1 MERGSLLNVGL
12 GGLSMLLGLA
22 GLGGALAMVWS
33 SGSKAAEAAGPSPT
47 GPAPNDWKV
56 LEPVTYENLSVFPVV
71 GGSGADTSGFITL
84 DEALASGEA
93 VVTEQG
99 GEMIRRT
106 RDGRPVPLIFPQ
118 GGGASVN
125 RLVLINRSKRPL
137 VLLAGEVV
145 SGGKQD
151 RVIAKDRIVAPGA
164 EPLPLDVFC
173 VEQGRWSAG
182 AQFASSKLM
191 AHPSV
196 REKAAVERKQDEV
209 WAAVRSGTTA
219 RSADPSAAPAR
230 IATSELNATVAE
242 SGTVAYA
249 KIYDNSRVGQSA
261 AAFAEEM
268 ERRFRRATKGQQ
280 VLGVVVAY
288 GGEVAWSDLFASEQL
303 FERYWPK
310 LVRSYSVEALTRAQ
324 SKEQATVADAREFL
338 QPLKGRESIESEP
351 GVYRWRQVTE
361 GRYAEIELEALRPKE
376 MKLHWMKVRRTS

>member
-1 MERGSLLNVGL
+1 MERRSLLTIGL
-12 GGLSMLLGLA
+12 SGLSMLLGVA
-22 GLGGALAMVWS
+22 GLGGALAMVLW
-33 SGSKAAEAAGPSPT
+33 SGSEAAEAAGPAT
-47 GPAPNDWKV
+47 NGWKV

-71 GGSGADTSGFITL
+71 GGPGADTSGFITL

-106 RDGRPVPLIFPQ
+106 RDGRPIPLTYPQ
-118 GGGASVN
+118 GAGATVN
-125 RLVLINRSKRPL
+125 RLVLISRSKRPL

-151 RVIAKDRIVAPGA
+151 RVIAKDRIVAPDA

-173 VEQGRWSAG
+173 VEQGRWSTG
-182 AQFASSKLM
+182 SQFASSKLM

-196 REKAAVERKQDEV
+196 REKAAVDQKQDEV
-209 WAAVRSGTTA
+209 WSAVRGGTTA
-219 RSADPSAAPAR
+219 RNADPSAAPAR

-242 SGTVAYA
+242 SGSVAYA
-249 KIYDNSRVGQSA
+249 RIYDKSRVGQSV
-261 AAFAEEM
+261 AAFAEELD
-268 ERRFRRATKGQQ
+268 RRFRRATKGQT
-280 VLGVVVAY
+280 VVGVVVAY

-310 LVRSYSVEALTRAQ
+310 LVRSYSVEALTRAG
-324 SKEQATVADAREFL
+324 SKEQATMADAREFL
-338 QPLKGRESIESEP
+338 QPLKGRESVESEP
-351 GVYRWRQVTE
+351 GVYRWRQVIE

-376 MKLHWMKVRRTS
+376 MKLHWMKVHRTS

>member
-1 MERGSLLNVGL
+1 MERGSLLSIGL
-12 GGLSMLLGLA
+12 GGLSILLGLA

-33 SGSKAAEAAGPSPT
+33 SGSEAAEAT
-47 GPAPNDWKV
+47 GPAANGWKV

-106 RDGRPVPLIFPQ
+106 RDGRPTPLIFPQ

-151 RVIAKDRIVAPGA
+151 RVIAKDRIVAPDA

-230 IATSELNATVAE
+230 IAMSELNATVAE

-249 KIYDNSRVGQSA
+249 KIYDHSRVGQSA